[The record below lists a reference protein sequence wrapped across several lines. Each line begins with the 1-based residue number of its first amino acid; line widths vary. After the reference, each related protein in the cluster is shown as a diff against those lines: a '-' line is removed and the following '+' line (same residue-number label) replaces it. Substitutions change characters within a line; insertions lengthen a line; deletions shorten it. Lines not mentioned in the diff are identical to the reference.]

1 MHVGT
6 LRRGFEGGPRDTK
19 AGNSRNVIMHVRALG
34 KGSEK
39 GSKSGGQQ
47 GSRAAGQ
54 YGSKAAGQQGS
65 NVAGEQGSR
74 AAG

>member
-1 MHVGT
+1 MAIKVVKVSKVDKSVKVSKALMHVGT

-54 YGSKAAGQQGS
+54 
-65 NVAGEQGSR
+65 
-74 AAG
+74 